1 MIYANP
7 LAARLALGID
17 DTKREGKLFRLCAD
31 LEGKIRT
38 PVADVPFAWRIQR
51 ADMTEGEALGADWQ
65 NWEAFDTHSVWAKK
79 QGHTWFAAE
88 VVVPE
93 AARGKV
99 FVMRFSS
106 QWQDRPGSTDP
117 QCLI

>member
-7 LAARLALGID
+7 LAALLALGID

-51 ADMTEGEALGADWQ
+51 ADMTEGERADY
-65 NWEAFDTHSVWAKK
+65 
-79 QGHTWFAAE
+79 G
-88 VVVPE
+88 
-93 AARGKV
+93 R
-99 FVMRFSS
+99 
-106 QWQDRPGSTDP
+106 
-117 QCLI
+117 LIRQ